1 MFGFE
6 RVGQDVMNVFYTFF
20 SHLSTSLEFGFGRP
34 AQLTLKANVSKAA
47 H

>member
-6 RVGQDVMNVFYTFF
+6 RVGQDVMNVFYTFY
-20 SHLSTSLEFGFGRP
+20 HLSTSPEFGFGCP
-34 AQLTLKANVSKAA
+34 TQLTLKANVSKAA

>member
-6 RVGQDVMNVFYTFF
+6 RVGQDLMNVLYTFF
-20 SHLSTSLEFGFGRP
+20 HLSTSLGFGFGRP
-34 AQLTLKANVSKAA
+34 TQLTLKANVSKAA

>member
-1 MFGFE
+1 MFGFQ
-6 RVGQDVMNVFYTFF
+6 RLGQDVMNVFYTFF
-20 SHLSTSLEFGFGRP
+20 HLSRSLEFGFGRP